1 MKRYSRFKKTVN
13 LKILKI
19 TIETIYDALTNK
31 TKVYAVISLN
41 PEYFDYEVAD
51 KMTFN
56 ARFWKDSGFE
66 YAGTYTVTYHDT
78 VDGRFPENNEEL
90 DYFVKWLVNRFFEY
104 AIKGG

>member
-19 TIETIYDALTNK
+19 TIEAEYDALTNK

-41 PEYFDYEVAD
+41 REYFDYKVAD

-66 YAGTYTVTYHDT
+66 YAGTYAVGYRE
-78 VDGRFPENNEEL
+78 VIDGRFPKNNEEF
-90 DYFVKWLVNRFFEY
+90 DNFVKWLVNHFFEY
-104 AIKGG
+104 AIKG